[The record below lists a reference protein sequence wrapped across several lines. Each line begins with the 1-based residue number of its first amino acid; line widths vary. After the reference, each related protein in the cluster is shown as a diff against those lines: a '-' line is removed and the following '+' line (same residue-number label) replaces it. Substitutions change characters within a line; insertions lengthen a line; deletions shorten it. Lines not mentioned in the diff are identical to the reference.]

1 MLGDRRGLLA
11 AALVL
16 TLGLAACGGGSKKK
30 DDGQYGSDLL
40 TATTVTV
47 APQATTSPPTTSK
60 QQAATA
66 KNKPKPVTVPTRSP
80 TTVKTG
86 DPIKDASHGGV
97 GDFAGPLLAKNAVTK
112 IVYEL
117 LLQEGLGPNQHTLDH
132 VTGQLKKFSGGKTI
146 QIERT
151 DIPPGPTTW
160 NTTQLHSYADKY
172 GRFKT
177 GGDTAVLH
185 VLFVHGSLPG
195 AAGVAT
201 RADVLSMFPDS
212 YKGGAPTASE
222 AAIEDVVTMH
232 ETGHILGLIDLW
244 LDTGRGDYKDDPAP
258 GGHHSA
264 NQDSVMFWRV
274 ETLDVKSFFRGGPP
288 TEFDSEDQ
296 ADLMAI
302 HNGKPKGS
310 KTR

>member
-1 MLGDRRGLLA
+1 MLGDRRGLGA
-11 AALVL
+11 AALAL
-16 TLGLAACGGGSKKK
+16 LLGLAACGGGGKKS

-40 TATTVTV
+40 TATTNTI
-47 APQATTSPPTTSK
+47 APKATAPPTTSA
-60 QQAATA
+60 QQAASA
-66 KNKPKPVTVPTRSP
+66 KTKPKPVTIPTRSP

-86 DPIKDASHGGV
+86 DSVKDAAHGAV
-97 GDFAGPLLAKNAVTK
+97 GDFAGPLLATGAVKK

-117 LLQEGLGPNQHTLDH
+117 LLQENLAPRQHTLDH
-132 VTGQLKKFSGGKTI
+132 VIGQLSKFSGGKTI
-146 QIERT
+146 TVERT
-151 DIPPGPTTW
+151 PLPAGPTTW
-160 NTTQLHSYADKY
+160 NTAQLHLYADKY
-172 GRFKT
+172 SRFKS

-212 YKGGAPTASE
+212 YKGGAPTVSE
-222 AAIEDVVTMH
+222 ATIEDVVTMH
-232 ETGHILGLIDLW
+232 ETGHILGLVDLW

-264 NQDSVMFWRV
+264 SQQSVMYWRV
-274 ETLDVKSFFRGGPP
+274 ETLDIKTFFRGGPP
-288 TEFDSEDQ
+288 TEFDADDQ

-302 HNGKPKGS
+302 HNGRPRGS